1 MPFALL
7 PSSVQPPSTALAVFV
22 TRAYATRLFR
32 WLKYVWYMVTLMLS
46 GEFWSITLLPPS
58 PKSARNHVAAGW
70 YQWVPLS
77 CVPPIV
83 KFGSSGW
90 IAMLWNW
97 VALRPAVLRLDHV
110 APASDERQMPP
121 SLPSYTMLE
130 LDGANTIACASAWSP
145 TTATPTPLNV
155 APPS

>member
-1 MPFALL
+1 MPLALL

-32 WLKYVWYMVTLMLS
+32 WLKYVWYMVTLMWS

-58 PKSARNHVAAGW
+58 PKSARNHVAVGW
-70 YQWVPLS
+70 YQLVPLS
-77 CVPPIV
+77 CVPRIV

-97 VALRPAVLRLDHV
+97 VVFFFQAEDGIRDLTVTGVQTCALP
-110 APASDERQMPP
+110 
-121 SLPSYTMLE
+121 
-130 LDGANTIACASAWSP
+130 I
-145 TTATPTPLNV
+145 
-155 APPS
+155 